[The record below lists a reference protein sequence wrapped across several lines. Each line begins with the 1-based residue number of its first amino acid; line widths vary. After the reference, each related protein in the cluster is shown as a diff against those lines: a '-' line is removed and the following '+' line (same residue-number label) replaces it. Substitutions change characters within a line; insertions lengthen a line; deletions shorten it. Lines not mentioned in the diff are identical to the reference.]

1 MECTKNIYLPGVGK
15 KTLAGDEGT
24 RVCPGHP
31 LPVPQDH
38 PCPMGPALP
47 LALSRLLPPSGTS
60 EALGLLRPHAALSTG
75 SAGVRRAPFSLP
87 PAPHLLCPF
96 AVAVTPRVG
105 ISVC

>member
-38 PCPMGPALP
+38 PCPTGPALP
-47 LALSRLLPPSGTS
+47 LALSRLLPRSGTS

-75 SAGVRRAPFSLP
+75 SAGVQRAPRSACLLLHTCC
-87 PAPHLLCPF
+87 APLL
-96 AVAVTPRVG
+96 
-105 ISVC
+105 

>member
-38 PCPMGPALP
+38 PCPTGPALP

-75 SAGVRRAPFSLP
+75 CVPAVPLCCSCNSACW
-87 PAPHLLCPF
+87 HLSVLKACPDQQ
-96 AVAVTPRVG
+96 PDIRKE
-105 ISVC
+105 